1 MNDKMRKCHPQED
14 VENSGG
20 GGGGRGKV
28 KEWWGLI
35 CHNRVLIIELRKRP
49 NECLYPN
56 ESNS

>member
-1 MNDKMRKCHPQED
+1 MRKCQPQED